1 MTHTI
6 FIDGEAGTTGLQIRE
21 RLARRTD
28 LEVLSID
35 PARRKD
41 ADARAELLN
50 AADAVVLCL
59 PDDASREAVGMIT
72 SNSVKVV
79 DASTAYRT
87 APGWTYGFPEM
98 SATQRDAVRGATRVS
113 NPGCYP
119 TGFIGLVRPL
129 VAAGLIPADFPITV
143 NAISGYSGGGKG
155 LIAEFED
162 QAPPAA
168 TNDAFRAYGLTLAHK
183 HLPEMQIHT
192 SLTHAPVFA
201 PSVGRY
207 AQGMLVEVPLQLWA
221 MPGKPSPADL
231 HVALEAAYAGE
242 AFVEVASGPECA
254 ELQKTRAGAGGY
266 VQALDPQ
273 ALNGTNRMRLF
284 VFGNADGSQARLVA
298 ILDNLGK
305 GASGAAV
312 QSLNLML
319 GLPEGEGL

>member
-1 MTHTI
+1 MAHTV

-21 RLARRTD
+21 RLAKRAD

-50 AADAVVLCL
+50 VADAVVLCL
-59 PDDASREAVGMIT
+59 PDDASREAVGMIA
-72 SNSVKVV
+72 SNSVKVI
-79 DASTAYRT
+79 DASTAFRV
-87 APGWTYGFPEM
+87 APGWTYGLAEL
-98 SATQRDAVRGATRVS
+98 STTQREAIRNATRVS

-119 TGFIGLVRPL
+119 TGFISLVRPL
-129 VAAGLIPADFPITV
+129 VDAGLIPADFPLTV

-162 QAPPAA
+162 QAAPAGSH
-168 TNDAFRAYGLTLAHK
+168 DAFRAYGLTLAHK
-183 HLPEMQIHT
+183 HLAEMQVHT
-192 SLTHAPVFA
+192 GLAHPPVFA

-207 AQGMLVEVPLQLWA
+207 AQGMLVDVPLQLWA
-221 MPGKPSPADL
+221 LPGKPSPADL
-231 HVALEAAYAGE
+231 HVALQAAYAGE
-242 AFVEVASGPECA
+242 AFVEVASGAECA
-254 ELQKTRAGAGGY
+254 ELQKSRAGAAGY
-266 VQALDPQ
+266 VQALDPE

-298 ILDNLGK
+298 LLDNLGK

-312 QSLNLML
+312 QNLNLVL

>member
-6 FIDGEAGTTGLQIRE
+6 FIDGEAGTTGLQIRD
-21 RLARRTD
+21 RLERRTD

-129 VAAGLIPADFPITV
+129 VAAGLIPADFPVTV

-155 LIAEFED
+155 LIAEFEG
-162 QAPPAA
+162 QPPPAG

-183 HLPEMQIHT
+183 HLPEMQIH
-192 SLTHAPVFA
+192 SGLSHPPVFA

-242 AFVEVASGPECA
+242 TFVEVASGPECL

-273 ALNGTNRMRLF
+273 ALNGTNKMRLF